1 MPASELEKPES
12 KGLPE
17 RLVFFSD
24 AVVAIA
30 LTLLA
35 IDLPVPNT
43 STQEL
48 FYASIRNHAG
58 DYLAFAFSF
67 IVVASAWRN
76 HKRMTALVS
85 EGDSTV
91 EVLTLIWLFC
101 IVLFPFAAKLITHQ
115 HHVSP
120 IVRGY
125 SFGFYALIAMIAS
138 TTVVITLRNALRN
151 GQVATNDLQAASSA
165 QGSSLSTAMGFA
177 LSIPFFFI
185 IRNAWIVWIV
195 GPIAFS
201 TAIRLFDRRFGRGRV
216 TNETTGGHEDLV
228 P

>member
-1 MPASELEKPES
+1 MPDSETERPES

-43 STQEL
+43 STQEF
-48 FYASIRNHAG
+48 FYASIRNHIG

-67 IVVASAWRN
+67 IVVASAWRS

-120 IVRGY
+120 TVRGY
-125 SFGFYALIAMIAS
+125 CFGFYALIVTIAS
-138 TTVVITLRNALRN
+138 TTVFITIRNALRN
-151 GQVATNDLQAASSA
+151 GQVAPNELQAASNA

-177 LSIPFFFI
+177 LSIPFFFVV
-185 IRNAWIVWIV
+185 RNAWIFWIV
-195 GPIAFS
+195 GPIAIAS
-201 TAIRLFDRRFGRGRV
+201 AIRLFNRRVGRGPV
-216 TNETTGGHEDLV
+216 ANKTTGGHEDLV
-228 P
+228 L